1 MALLRA
7 TAKATGNMTV
17 RFAPAYSS
25 QSSGSI
31 ERFHRTLTGHIRTLR
46 TQVQQNSNTRLPT
59 THPIMACAVRHSA
72 YLINR
77 FLIRADG
84 YTSYHKRC
92 GRTHNAALCEFGET
106 VMYMVQSIK
115 QRPKLEPRFY
125 KGIWLGKCTSTGE
138 SFIGIAGR
146 IVRSRTIRRLAG
158 TNRYDDQLMDTIT
171 GTPWNPNQSDSS
183 QLSYYHQHQHQQ
195 SNKSRQDKYHK
206 KKRVQAINQQ
216 QQQSMLPT
224 QRKQKQKQRKQEQR
238 QQRNTSRRTRAK
250 HSFSINVNT
259 LYSNEVGNITNANRF
274 TNQTSGR
281 PST

>member
-1 MALLRA
+1 MTL
-7 TAKATGNMTV
+7 TV

-31 ERFHRTLTGHIRTLR
+31 ERFHRTLAGHIRTLR
-46 TQVQQNSNTRLPT
+46 TQVQQNYNTRLPT
-59 THPIMACAVRHSA
+59 THPIMAWAVRHSA

-84 YTSYHKRC
+84 YTSYHKRW

-158 TNRYDDQLMDTIT
+158 TNRYDAQLMDTIT
-171 GTPWNPNQSDSS
+171 GTPWNPTPPNGFQPAFILPPTPVRPLLLLL
-183 QLSYYHQHQHQQ
+183 QLPLELPPLLLLPQPLELPPLPLHLLLLFLLLLLQLYY
-195 SNKSRQDKYHK
+195 N
-206 KKRVQAINQQ
+206 
-216 QQQSMLPT
+216 
-224 QRKQKQKQRKQEQR
+224 
-238 QQRNTSRRTRAK
+238 
-250 HSFSINVNT
+250 
-259 LYSNEVGNITNANRF
+259 
-274 TNQTSGR
+274 
-281 PST
+281 